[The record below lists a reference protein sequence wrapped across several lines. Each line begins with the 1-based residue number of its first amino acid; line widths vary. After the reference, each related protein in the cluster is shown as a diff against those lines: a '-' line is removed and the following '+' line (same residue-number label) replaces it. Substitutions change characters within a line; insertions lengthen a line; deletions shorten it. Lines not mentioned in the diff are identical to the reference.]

1 MDLVEKGL
9 ITDRVVL
16 TVGYDTESVTEDF
29 KGEVTTDWYGRKI
42 PKQAHGSENIGRQ
55 TSSTKLIM
63 DAMMR
68 LYDRIINPKLL
79 VRRMYV
85 IANHVVP
92 MDSVKEETVY
102 EQMDLFTDY
111 EELKSQKEE
120 QEKQLEREKR
130 LQTAMLS
137 IKQKY
142 GKNSILHGTSYED
155 GATGR
160 DRNKQIG
167 GHKA

>member
-1 MDLVEKGL
+1 
-9 ITDRVVL
+9 
-16 TVGYDTESVTEDF
+16 
-29 KGEVTTDWYGRKI
+29 
-42 PKQAHGSENIGRQ
+42 
-55 TSSTKLIM
+55 
-63 DAMMR
+63 
-68 LYDRIINPKLL
+68 
-79 VRRMYV
+79 MYV